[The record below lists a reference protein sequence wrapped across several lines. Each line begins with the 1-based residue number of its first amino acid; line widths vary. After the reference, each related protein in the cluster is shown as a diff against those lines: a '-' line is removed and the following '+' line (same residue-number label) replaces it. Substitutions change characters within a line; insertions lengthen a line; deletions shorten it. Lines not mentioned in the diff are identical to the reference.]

1 MHCAIYLK
9 SSDDKKL
16 VIQQLLN
23 GSASAA
29 LGLQLTGR
37 GALYSALTLEQ
48 FLAEEHR
55 HGRDELTAGQSQ
67 SLASLSEGEQKRRLL
82 DYLLASKPDYLILD
96 NLFDSLDLAGQQMI
110 AQRLQQLQHQIPLV
124 QLVSRRRDK
133 LVFIQ
138 SQFRLQNQ
146 QLVPDDGSSAAPP
159 ELKGDIPPAADEAAQ
174 LDPLLIS
181 MRDLQ
186 VSYGDKAVLNNIN
199 WDIRAG
205 EFWQLQ
211 GPNGAGKST
220 LVQLINGES
229 TKGYGQQ
236 LYLFGRKKGSGESVW
251 DIKKHIGCFTRVMVQ
266 NFSSQ
271 DTLETMLISGFF
283 DSVGLYQQ
291 PAAIHRTLAAQWLEL
306 VGMTAYAKQ
315 AFAQLGAGQQR
326 LILAMRAM
334 VKHPPLL
341 LLDEPLV
348 GLDDEESAMLIA
360 LINAMAAARTCAI
373 VYISHR
379 AETAL
384 SADAVFELMPQASGS
399 VGRIAA
405 VNKF

>member
-16 VIQQLLN
+16 LIQH
-23 GSASAA
+23 
-29 LGLQLTGR
+29 LQLTGR

-55 HGRDELTAGQSQ
+55 HGRDELTAGLSQ
-67 SLASLSEGEQKRRLL
+67 SLASLSEGEQKRLL
-82 DYLLASKPDYLILD
+82 LEYVLASQPDYLILD
-96 NLFDSLDLAGQQMI
+96 NLFDSLDFAGQQMI
-110 AQRLQQLQHQIPLV
+110 EQRLQQLQYQIPLV

-133 LVFIQ
+133 LAFIQ
-138 SQFRLQNQ
+138 RQFHLEHS
-146 QLVPDDGSSAAPP
+146 QLVPDQGIPPAPP
-159 ELKGDIPPAADEAAQ
+159 ELKGDIPPAADLPAL

-186 VSYGDKAVLNNIN
+186 VSYGDKAVLNGIS

-205 EFWQLQ
+205 EFWQLH

-251 DIKKHIGCFTRVMVQ
+251 DIKKHIGCFSRVMVQ

-271 DTLETMLISGFF
+271 DTVETMLISGFF

-291 PAAIHRTLAAQWLEL
+291 PAAIHQRLAAQWLQL
-306 VGMTAYAKQ
+306 VGMSAYAKQ
-315 AFAQLGAGQQR
+315 PFAQLGAGQQR

-348 GLDDEESAMLIA
+348 GLDDEESAALIA
-360 LINAMAAARTCAI
+360 LINRMAAARTSAI

-379 AETAL
+379 VEAGLT
-384 SADAVFELMPQASGS
+384 ADAVFELIPQVAGS
-399 VGRIAA
+399 VGRVAG

>member
-16 VIQQLLN
+16 LIQQLQN
-23 GSASAA
+23 GSAGM
-29 LGLQLTGR
+29 GLQLTGQ

-48 FLAEEHR
+48 FLAEEYR
-55 HGRDELTAGQSQ
+55 HGRDDLTAGQPQ
-67 SLASLSEGEQKRRLL
+67 ALASLSEGEQKRLLL

-96 NLFDSLDLAGQQMI
+96 NLFDSLDLAGQQMVE
-110 AQRLQQLQHQIPLV
+110 QRLHLLQHQIPLV
-124 QLVSRRRDK
+124 QLLSRRRDK
-133 LVFIQ
+133 LAFIQ
-138 SQFRLQNQ
+138 RQFRLEHS
-146 QLVPDDGSSAAPP
+146 QLVPDDCVNAALP
-159 ELKGDIPPAADEAAQ
+159 ELKGNIPPAADQPAL

-186 VSYGDKAVLNNIN
+186 VNYGDKAVLNGIN

-205 EFWQLQ
+205 EFWQLH

-236 LYLFGRKKGSGESVW
+236 LYLFGRKKGSGESIW
-251 DIKKHIGCFTRVMVQ
+251 DIKKNIGCFTRVMVQ
-266 NFSSQ
+266 NFSSH
-271 DTLETMLISGFF
+271 DSVENMLISGFF

-291 PAAIHRTLAAQWLEL
+291 PSAIHQRLAAQWLQL
-306 VGMTAYAKQ
+306 VGMTAYAKLP
-315 AFAQLGAGQQR
+315 FTHLGAGQQR

-348 GLDDEESAMLIA
+348 GLDDEESAVLIA
-360 LINAMAAARTCAI
+360 LINRMASARTCAI

-379 AETAL
+379 AEIGLA
-384 SADAVFELMPQASGS
+384 ADAVFELIPCATGS
-399 VGRIAA
+399 VARVHKTA
-405 VNKF
+405 

>member
-16 VIQQLLN
+16 LIQQLQN
-23 GSASAA
+23 DGAGM
-29 LGLQLTGR
+29 GLQLTGQ

-48 FLAEEHR
+48 FLAEEYR
-55 HGRDELTAGQSQ
+55 HGRDDLTAGQPQ
-67 SLASLSEGEQKRRLL
+67 ALASLSEGEQKRLLL

-110 AQRLQQLQHQIPLV
+110 EQRLHQLQHQIPLV
-124 QLVSRRRDK
+124 QLLSRRRDK
-133 LVFIQ
+133 LAFIQ
-138 SQFRLQNQ
+138 RQFRLEHS
-146 QLVPDDGSSAAPP
+146 QLVPDEGVNAALP
-159 ELKGDIPPAADEAAQ
+159 ELKGNIPPAAEQPAL

-186 VSYGDKAVLNNIN
+186 VSYGDKAVLNGIN

-205 EFWQLQ
+205 EFWQLH

-236 LYLFGRKKGSGESVW
+236 LYLFGRKKGSGESIW
-251 DIKKHIGCFTRVMVQ
+251 DIKKNIGCFTRVMVQ
-266 NFSSQ
+266 NFSSH
-271 DTLETMLISGFF
+271 DSVENMLISGFF

-291 PAAIHRTLAAQWLEL
+291 PSAIHQRLAAQWLQL
-306 VGMTAYAKQ
+306 VGMTAYAKLP
-315 AFAQLGAGQQR
+315 FAHLGAGQQR

-348 GLDDEESAMLIA
+348 GLDDEESAVLIA
-360 LINAMAAARTCAI
+360 LINRMASARTCAI

-379 AETAL
+379 AEIGLT
-384 SADAVFELMPQASGS
+384 ADAVFELIPCATGS
-399 VGRIAA
+399 VARVYKTA
-405 VNKF
+405 

>member
-16 VIQQLLN
+16 LIQQLQN
-23 GSASAA
+23 GSAGM
-29 LGLQLTGR
+29 GLQLTGQ

-48 FLAEEHR
+48 FLAEEYR
-55 HGRDELTAGQSQ
+55 HGRDDLTAGQPQ
-67 SLASLSEGEQKRRLL
+67 ALASLSEGEQKRLLL

-96 NLFDSLDLAGQQMI
+96 NLFDSLDLAGQQMVE
-110 AQRLQQLQHQIPLV
+110 QRLHQLQHQIPLV
-124 QLVSRRRDK
+124 QLLSRRRDK
-133 LVFIQ
+133 LAFIQ
-138 SQFRLQNQ
+138 RQFRLEHS
-146 QLVPDDGSSAAPP
+146 QLVPDDCVNAALP
-159 ELKGDIPPAADEAAQ
+159 ELKGNIPPAADQPAL

-186 VSYGDKAVLNNIN
+186 VSYGDKAVLNSID

-205 EFWQLQ
+205 EFWQLH

-251 DIKKHIGCFTRVMVQ
+251 DIKKNIGCFTRVMVQ
-266 NFSSQ
+266 NFSSH
-271 DTLETMLISGFF
+271 DSVENMLISGFF

-291 PAAIHRTLAAQWLEL
+291 PSAIHQRLAAQWLQL
-306 VGMTAYAKQ
+306 VGMTAYAKLP
-315 AFAQLGAGQQR
+315 FAHLGAGQQR

-348 GLDDEESAMLIA
+348 GLDDEESAVLIA
-360 LINAMAAARTCAI
+360 LINRMASARTCAI

-379 AETAL
+379 AEIGLT
-384 SADAVFELMPQASGS
+384 ADAVFELIPCVTGS
-399 VGRIAA
+399 VARVHKTA
-405 VNKF
+405 

>member
-16 VIQQLLN
+16 LIQQLQN
-23 GSASAA
+23 GSLGAEF
-29 LGLQLTGR
+29 GLQLSGR
-37 GALYSALTLEQ
+37 GALYSVLTLEQ
-48 FLAEEHR
+48 FLAEEYR
-55 HGRDELTAGQSQ
+55 HGRDDLTAGQPQ
-67 SLASLSEGEQKRRLL
+67 ALASLSEGEQKRLL
-82 DYLLASKPDYLILD
+82 LEYLLAAKPDYLILD
-96 NLFDSLDLAGQQMI
+96 NLFDSLDLAGQQLI
-110 AQRLQQLQHQIPLV
+110 EQQLQQLQHQIPLV
-124 QLVSRRRDK
+124 QLLSRRRDK
-133 LVFIQ
+133 LAFIQ
-138 SQFRLQNQ
+138 RQFRLEHS
-146 QLVPDDGSSAAPP
+146 QLVLDDCVNATVP
-159 ELKGDIPPAADEAAQ
+159 ELTGDIPPAADEPAS
-174 LDPLLIS
+174 LDPLLIR

-186 VSYGDKAVLNNIN
+186 VSYGEKAVLNGIN

-205 EFWQLQ
+205 EFWQLH

-236 LYLFGRKKGSGESVW
+236 LYLFGRKKGSGESIW
-251 DIKKHIGCFTRVMVQ
+251 DIKRHVGCFTRLMVQ
-266 NFSSQ
+266 NFSSH
-271 DTLETMLISGFF
+271 DSVENMLISGFF

-291 PAAIHRTLAAQWLEL
+291 PAAIHQRLAAQWLQL

-315 AFAQLGAGQQR
+315 PFAHLGAGQQR

-348 GLDDEESAMLIA
+348 GLDDEESAVLIA
-360 LINAMAAARTCAI
+360 LINRMASSRTSAI

-379 AETAL
+379 TEIGLT
-384 SADAVFELMPQASGS
+384 ADAVFELIPYATGS
-399 VGRIAA
+399 VGLIKKAS
-405 VNKF
+405 

>member
-16 VIQQLLN
+16 LIQQLQE
-23 GSASAA
+23 GSVSAA
-29 LGLQLTGR
+29 LGLKLTGR
-37 GALYSALTLEQ
+37 GALYSALTLEK
-48 FLAEEHR
+48 FLAEEYR
-55 HGRDELTAGQSQ
+55 HGRDDLTAGQPQ
-67 SLASLSEGEQKRRLL
+67 ALASLSEGEQKRLLL
-82 DYLLASKPDYLILD
+82 DYLLASNPDYLILD

-110 AQRLQQLQHQIPLV
+110 EQRLHQLQHQIPLV
-124 QLVSRRRDK
+124 QLLSRRRDK
-133 LVFIQ
+133 LVFIH
-138 SQFRLQNQ
+138 SLFRLQNK
-146 QLVPDDGSSAAPP
+146 QLVPDEGINTVLP
-159 ELKGDIPPAADEAAQ
+159 ELTGDIPPAADQPAL

-186 VSYGDKAVLNNIN
+186 VRYGDKAVLNGIS

-205 EFWQLQ
+205 EFWQLH

-271 DTLETMLISGFF
+271 DTVENMLISGFF
-283 DSVGLYQQ
+283 DSVGLYQR
-291 PAAIHRTLAAQWLEL
+291 PSAIHQRLAAQWLEL
-306 VGMTAYAKQ
+306 VGMTSYAKQ
-315 AFAQLGAGQQR
+315 SFAHLGSGQQR

-334 VKHPPLL
+334 MKHPPLL

-348 GLDDEESAMLIA
+348 GLDDEESALLMA
-360 LINAMAAARTCAI
+360 LINRMAAAKTCAI

-379 AETAL
+379 AEIGLTV
-384 SADAVFELMPQASGS
+384 DAVFELIPQITGS

-405 VNKF
+405 VNNI

>member
-16 VIQQLLN
+16 LIQQLQD
-23 GSASAA
+23 GTASAA

-48 FLAEEHR
+48 FLAEEYR
-55 HGRDELTAGQSQ
+55 HGRDELTAGRSQ
-67 SLASLSEGEQKRRLL
+67 SLASLSEGEQKRLL
-82 DYLLASKPDYLILD
+82 LEYVLASKPDYLILD

-110 AQRLQQLQHQIPLV
+110 EQRLQQLQNQIPLV

-133 LVFIQ
+133 LDFIQ

-146 QLVPDDGSSAAPP
+146 QLVPDEGISAAPP
-159 ELKGDIPPAADEAAQ
+159 ELKGDIPAAADEAAQ

-186 VSYGDKAVLNNIN
+186 VNYGDKAVLNNIN
-199 WDIRAG
+199 WDIRTG
-205 EFWQLQ
+205 EFWQLH

-271 DTLETMLISGFF
+271 DTVENMLISGFF

-291 PAAIHRTLAAQWLEL
+291 PAAIHQRLAAQWLQL
-306 VGMTAYAKQ
+306 VGMSAYAKKP
-315 AFAQLGAGQQR
+315 FAQLGAGQQR

-348 GLDDEESAMLIA
+348 GLDDEESTALIA
-360 LINAMAAARTCAI
+360 LINRMAAARTSAI

-379 AETAL
+379 VEAGLT
-384 SADAVFELMPQASGS
+384 ADAVFELIPQVAGS
-399 VGRIAA
+399 VGRVAG

>member
-16 VIQQLLN
+16 LIQQLQD

-29 LGLQLTGR
+29 LGLQLTGL
-37 GALYSALTLEQ
+37 GVLYSALTLEQ
-48 FLAEEHR
+48 FLAEEYR
-55 HGRDELTAGQSQ
+55 HGRDDLTAGQSQ
-67 SLASLSEGEQKRRLL
+67 SLASLSEGEQKRLLL
-82 DYLLASKPDYLILD
+82 DYVLAATPDYLILD

-133 LVFIQ
+133 LDFIQ
-138 SQFRLQNQ
+138 SQFRLQNK
-146 QLVPDDGSSAAPP
+146 QLVPDDGISAALP
-159 ELKGDIPPAADEAAQ
+159 ELKGDIPAAADEAAQ

-205 EFWQLQ
+205 EFWQLH

-251 DIKKHIGCFTRVMVQ
+251 DIKKHIGCFTRAMVQ

-271 DTLETMLISGFF
+271 DTVETMLISGFF

-291 PAAIHRTLAAQWLEL
+291 PSAIHQRLAAQWLEL

-315 AFAQLGAGQQR
+315 PFAHLGAGQQR

-360 LINAMAAARTCAI
+360 LINAVAAARTSAI

-384 SADAVFELMPQASGS
+384 TADAVFELIPQTTGS

-405 VNKF
+405 VNRF

>member
-16 VIQQLLN
+16 LIQQLQN
-23 GSASAA
+23 GSLGAEF
-29 LGLQLTGR
+29 GLQLSGR
-37 GALYSALTLEQ
+37 GALYSVLTLEQ
-48 FLAEEHR
+48 FLAEEYR
-55 HGRDELTAGQSQ
+55 HGRDDLTAGQPQ
-67 SLASLSEGEQKRRLL
+67 ALASLSEGEQKRLL
-82 DYLLASKPDYLILD
+82 LEYLLAAKPDYLILD
-96 NLFDSLDLAGQQMI
+96 NLFDSLDLAGQQQI
-110 AQRLQQLQHQIPLV
+110 EQRLQQLQHQIPLV
-124 QLVSRRRDK
+124 QLLSRRRDK
-133 LVFIQ
+133 LAFIQ
-138 SQFRLQNQ
+138 HQFRLEHS
-146 QLVPDDGSSAAPP
+146 QLVSDQGASATVP
-159 ELKGDIPPAADEAAQ
+159 ELTGDIPPAADEPAS
-174 LDPLLIS
+174 LDPLLIR

-186 VSYGDKAVLNNIN
+186 VSYGEKAVLNGIN

-205 EFWQLQ
+205 EFWQLH

-236 LYLFGRKKGSGESVW
+236 LYLFGRKKGSGESIW
-251 DIKKHIGCFTRVMVQ
+251 DIKKQIGCFTRVMVQ
-266 NFSSQ
+266 NFSSH
-271 DTLETMLISGFF
+271 DSVENMLISGFF

-291 PAAIHRTLAAQWLEL
+291 PAAIHQRLAAQWLQL

-315 AFAQLGAGQQR
+315 PFAHLGAGQQR

-348 GLDDEESAMLIA
+348 GLDDEESAVLIA
-360 LINAMAAARTCAI
+360 LINRMASTRTSAI

-379 AETAL
+379 AEKGLT
-384 SADAVFELMPQASGS
+384 ADAVFELIPSATGS
-399 VGRIAA
+399 IARVYKTA
-405 VNKF
+405 

>member
-16 VIQQLLN
+16 LIQQLQE
-23 GSASAA
+23 GSVSAA
-29 LGLQLTGR
+29 LGLHLTGR
-37 GALYSALTLEQ
+37 GALYSALALEQ
-48 FLAEEHR
+48 FLAEEYR
-55 HGRDELTAGQSQ
+55 HGRDDLTAGQPQ
-67 SLASLSEGEQKRRLL
+67 ALASLSEGEQKRLLL
-82 DYLLASKPDYLILD
+82 DYLLASNPDYLILD

-110 AQRLQQLQHQIPLV
+110 EQRLHQLQHQIPLV
-124 QLVSRRRDK
+124 QLLSRRRDK
-133 LVFIQ
+133 LAFIH
-138 SQFRLQNQ
+138 SQFRLQNK
-146 QLVPDDGSSAAPP
+146 QLVPDQGVSAAIP
-159 ELKGDIPPAADEAAQ
+159 ELKGNIPPAADQPAL

-186 VSYGDKAVLNNIN
+186 VRYGDKAVLNGIN

-205 EFWQLQ
+205 EFWQLH

-251 DIKKHIGCFTRVMVQ
+251 DIKKNIGCFTRVMVQ
-266 NFSSQ
+266 NFSSH
-271 DTLETMLISGFF
+271 DSVENMLISGFF

-291 PAAIHRTLAAQWLEL
+291 PSAIHQRLAAQWLEL
-306 VGMTAYAKQ
+306 VGMTAYAKLP
-315 AFAQLGAGQQR
+315 FAHLGAGQQR

-348 GLDDEESAMLIA
+348 GLDDEESAVLIA
-360 LINAMAAARTCAI
+360 LINRMASARTSAI

-379 AETAL
+379 AELGLT
-384 SADAVFELMPQASGS
+384 ADAVYELVPQVTGS
-399 VGRIAA
+399 VGRIA
-405 VNKF
+405 VVSRF

>member
-16 VIQQLLN
+16 LIQLLQN
-23 GSASAA
+23 GAA
-29 LGLQLTGR
+29 GAELGLQLSGR
-37 GALYSALTLEQ
+37 GALYSVLTLEQ
-48 FLAEEHR
+48 FLAEEYR
-55 HGRDELTAGQSQ
+55 HGRDDLTAGQPQ

-82 DYLLASKPDYLILD
+82 EYLLASKPDYLILD

-110 AQRLQQLQHQIPLV
+110 ELRLHQLQHQIPLV
-124 QLVSRRRDK
+124 QLLSRRRDK
-133 LVFIQ
+133 LAFIQ
-138 SQFRLQNQ
+138 RQFRLEHS
-146 QLVPDDGSSAAPP
+146 QLVPDQWINAALP
-159 ELKGDIPPAADEAAQ
+159 EIKGDIPPAADEPAQ

-186 VSYGDKAVLNNIN
+186 VSYGDKAVLNSIN

-205 EFWQLQ
+205 EFWQLH

-271 DTLETMLISGFF
+271 DTVENMLISGFF

-291 PAAIHRTLAAQWLEL
+291 PSAIHQRLAAQWLHL
-306 VGMTAYAKQ
+306 VGMTAYAKLP
-315 AFAQLGAGQQR
+315 FAHLGAGQQR
-326 LILAMRAM
+326 LILTVRAM

-348 GLDDEESAMLIA
+348 GLDDEESAVLIA
-360 LINAMAAARTCAI
+360 LLNRMAMARTSAI

-379 AETAL
+379 PEMGLT
-384 SADAVFELMPQASGS
+384 ADAVFELIPSATGSIGLSGT
-399 VGRIAA
+399 
-405 VNKF
+405 NTL